1 MRAVSS
7 GMALQ
12 IIPDVS
18 DCMITSYLVFRN
30 VGRKRSYK
38 CETIPKSWVRG
49 VLWLQVY
56 VWTGWEGGG
65 RSTNGGW
72 TVKTALTSASPSH
85 RQPRSHVSRS
95 WETLPLSNS
104 RSRFSLF
111 ICLSFP
117 APSDEDCFPPVG
129 RGAGEDLRHARP
141 HHAWRGHQG
150 SDHVVRFGWPR
161 AGGHHRL
168 GETYPR

>member
-1 MRAVSS
+1 MRAASS
-7 GMALQ
+7 GMALE

-18 DCMITSYLVFRN
+18 DCMITSYLVFKN
-30 VGRKRSYK
+30 VTRKRSYK
-38 CETIPKSWVRG
+38 YQTIPRSWMQG
-49 VLWLQVY
+49 VFSLQVY

-85 RQPRSHVSRS
+85 LQPKSHVSHS
-95 WETLPLSNS
+95 WENIQFSNS
-104 RSRFSLF
+104 LSCFSLF

-117 APSDEDCFPPVG
+117 ASSDKDRFPPNG
-129 RGAGEDLRHARP
+129 RGAREDLRHARP
-141 HHAWRGHQG
+141 HHAWWGHQG
-150 SDHVVRFGWPR
+150 SDHAVRFGWPR